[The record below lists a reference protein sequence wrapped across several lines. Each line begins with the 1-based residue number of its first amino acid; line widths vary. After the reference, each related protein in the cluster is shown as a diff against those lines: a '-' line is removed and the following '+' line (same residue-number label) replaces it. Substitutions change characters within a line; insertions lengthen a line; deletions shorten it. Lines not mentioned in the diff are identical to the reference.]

1 MLRTASN
8 IDETKI
14 KTSERD
20 IDFDSFETDFCSML
34 DNPKLMGGL
43 GYESRRIELLSEL
56 SKTCQQQKKHLDE
69 MNVNEARHKNEAL
82 VELRYN
88 KYLNRLTEHDLQM
101 TKEDFIEKYQIAEPT
116 VEEYFAVELVCY
128 VWNDMKSDKVMK

>member
-1 MLRTASN
+1 MLRTTSK

-14 KTSERD
+14 KINERD
-20 IDFDSFETDFCSML
+20 LDFDSFEKDFCSML

-56 SKTCQQQKKHLDE
+56 GKTCKKQKKDLDE
-69 MNVNEARHKNEAL
+69 MKVVAAKLKNEAL

-88 KYLNRLTEHDLQM
+88 KYLSR
-101 TKEDFIEKYQIAEPT
+101 
-116 VEEYFAVELVCY
+116 
-128 VWNDMKSDKVMK
+128 